1 MKRAL
6 LAFTLLMLC
15 IALVACVGK
24 NSEILNP
31 VGEDTTI
38 AEETFLNPDDGHEHV
53 NKPIAAVN
61 STCTQAGLS
70 EGVVC
75 VYCNMVIV
83 EQTPTPLAPHNYVE
97 GVCKVCGATSNI
109 SEGLSFATDGDGNYI
124 VDGVGTCT
132 DTQVVIPN
140 SRDGKPVVAIAPNAF
155 ADNETIVQVIIPSN
169 VKKIGNN
176 AFNRCVNLSSV
187 VLYEGKWESRRIYER

>member
-1 MKRAL
+1 M
-6 LAFTLLMLC
+6 
-15 IALVACVGK
+15 
-24 NSEILNP
+24 
-31 VGEDTTI
+31 
-38 AEETFLNPDDGHEHV
+38 
-53 NKPIAAVN
+53 
-61 STCTQAGLS
+61 
-70 EGVVC
+70 
-75 VYCNMVIV
+75 
-83 EQTPTPLAPHNYVE
+83 
-97 GVCKVCGATSNI
+97 CGATSNI

-187 VLYEGKWESRRIYER
+187 VLYEGKW